1 MKIQHYQQCMPYPLT
16 IVIVDK
22 YMKGGP
28 TATTKEGVGFSNCEN
43 QRFRYIRLVVEYLIV
58 VCAHYNS

>member
-1 MKIQHYQQCMPYPLT
+1 MPYPLT